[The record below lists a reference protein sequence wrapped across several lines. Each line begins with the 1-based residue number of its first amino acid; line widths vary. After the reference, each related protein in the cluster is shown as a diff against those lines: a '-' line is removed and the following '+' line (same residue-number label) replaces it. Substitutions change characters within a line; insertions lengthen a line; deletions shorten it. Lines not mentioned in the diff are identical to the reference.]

1 MKLENR
7 EAVWT
12 ESCLFLLV
20 IAIAG
25 YLLQQQM
32 GRWEVCSILV
42 TYTV

>member
-12 ESCLFLLV
+12 ESWLFLLV
-20 IAIAG
+20 IAVAG

-32 GRWEVCSILV
+32 GRWKVYSILV